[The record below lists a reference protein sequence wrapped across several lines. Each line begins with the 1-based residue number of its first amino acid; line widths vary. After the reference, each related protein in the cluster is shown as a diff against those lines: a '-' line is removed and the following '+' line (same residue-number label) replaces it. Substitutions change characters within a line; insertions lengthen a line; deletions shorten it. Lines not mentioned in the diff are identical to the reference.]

1 MSNKASGTVRYK
13 ISVTINDLPDYLQIE
28 GFSAVAKIVLERQS
42 NVIKVPLDAIK
53 QRGDE
58 TYVRIYKDD
67 RITDRKVDL
76 GINDDFWVGVTSGL
90 SSGESIV
97 ITSKRTSSEKFELD
111 MED

>member
-1 MSNKASGTVRYK
+1 M
-13 ISVTINDLPDYLQIE
+13 
-28 GFSAVAKIVLERQS
+28 
-42 NVIKVPLDAIK
+42 PLDAIK